1 MYARTPVENRTSRGR
16 PDTTGLSGRT
26 GSRGAANPDP
36 TPASPGG
43 GPPGQ
48 SATDGVSLSP
58 RPPRPEPWLE
68 VVRQAVGTLR
78 FGIVQ
83 VVVHD
88 GQVTQVE
95 RTERLRFGKA
105 APSYDI

>member
-1 MYARTPVENRTSRGR
+1 MTTPSEPATGDRTQ
-16 PDTTGLSGRT
+16 
-26 GSRGAANPDP
+26 
-36 TPASPGG
+36 
-43 GPPGQ
+43 PPQ
-48 SATDGVSLSP
+48 
-58 RPPRPEPWLE
+58 PPRSEAWVE
-68 VVRQAVGTLR
+68 VVRQAVNTLR

-105 APSYDI
+105 AASYDI